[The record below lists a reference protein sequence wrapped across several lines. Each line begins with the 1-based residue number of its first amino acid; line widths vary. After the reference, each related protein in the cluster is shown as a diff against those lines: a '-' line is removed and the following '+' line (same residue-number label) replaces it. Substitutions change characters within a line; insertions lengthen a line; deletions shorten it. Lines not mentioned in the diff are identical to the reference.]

1 MRKGNIFRKPAFN
14 IIVTLLLIALLAF
27 FYKYAMQNYTERL
40 EKDLET
46 LDTERLSQI
55 EAMPKTIDEVLDIIG
70 NPKSDK
76 PIDKILLEYCKDNIK
91 ETIYDDIFNY
101 LKTNNYSDDMWE
113 KLCGYTLRALYDLA
127 NGIADEYNYIV
138 EDTVDSLTLAFAGD
152 VSLDTKWNWSPL
164 YVHSN
169 NRENLLEAAF
179 SENLSQ
185 RMLDADLFC
194 LNLESPFVSEGGR
207 AIDNFWRHY
216 SAPENADILSIL
228 GADLVNIAND
238 RIYDYSAKGLGDT
251 INALQDTD
259 IMYVGAGEDLEDA
272 TLPRYLIAGGRKI
285 AIVASTAPTTA
296 PEATENSEGLIY
308 SSKSKHFI
316 SMIKKAEENA
326 DYVIVYID
334 WGNGNNER
342 ADDAQKNLAYSF
354 INSGA
359 DIVIGC
365 RSMVMQSIEYYKGK
379 PIIYGLGN
387 FWYET
392 DVHNTIFLEIKFS
405 REEILP
411 EDENSK
417 KSTVTYVMEE
427 EPMVYCLPCVQ
438 RGAVTTLVH
447 GTDAGNAIV
456 NRLVQ
461 ISDNNISIDEN
472 GLLSEVE

>member
-14 IIVTLLLIALLAF
+14 IIVTLLLIVSLAF
-27 FYKYAMQNYTERL
+27 FYKYAMNHYTESL

-55 EAMPKTIDEVLDIIG
+55 EAMPKTIDDALDAIG
-70 NPKSDK
+70 NPKSIRT
-76 PIDKILLEYCKDNIK
+76 IDKVLLEYCKENIK

-101 LKTNNYSDDMWE
+101 LKTNKYSDDMWE
-113 KLCGYTLRALYDLA
+113 TLCGYTLKALYDLA

-138 EDTVDSLTLAFAGD
+138 RDADDMLTLAFAGD
-152 VSLDTKWNWSPL
+152 VSLDTKWDWSPL
-164 YVHSN
+164 YVHSK
-169 NRENLLEAAF
+169 NRDNLLEAAF

-185 RMLDADLFC
+185 RMLDADIFC
-194 LNLESPFVSEGGR
+194 LNLESPFVEAGGK
-207 AIDNFWRHY
+207 AVDNFWRHY
-216 SAPENADILSIL
+216 SDPENVDVLNTI

-251 INALQDTD
+251 INALHDSG
-259 IMYVGAGEDLEDA
+259 IMYIGAGEDLEDA
-272 TLPRYLIAGGRKI
+272 TLPRYVIAGGRKI

-342 ADDAQKNLAYSF
+342 ADDTQKDLAYSF

-365 RSMVMQSIEYYKGK
+365 RAMVMQSIEYYKGK

-392 DVHNTIFLEIKFS
+392 DAHNTIFLEVKFS

-417 KSTVTYVMEE
+417 KSTVTYMME
-427 EPMVYCLPCVQ
+427 
-438 RGAVTTLVH
+438 GAVVTLVQ
-447 GTDAGNAIV
+447 GTNAGNTII
-456 NRLVQ
+456 NKLMQ

-472 GLLSEVE
+472 GLLSQAE